1 MTLYTREQVLDEA
14 KHLAEMLAKT
24 DEIERFKQVEAKINE
39 NDKIQRLV
47 TKIKTLQKQVVNLQA
62 YEKKKALKIV
72 EEELAKAEKE
82 LDDIPIVQEF
92 KESQIIVN
100 DMLQLVSGTI
110 AREVTNKVIES
121 TGGNVLTGKTGS
133 GEKNQ
138 SACDGN

>member
-92 KESQIIVN
+92 KESQMIVN

-138 SACDGN
+138 STCEGN

>member
-1 MTLYTREQVLDEA
+1 MALYTRKQVLDEA
-14 KHLAEMLAKT
+14 KHLAEMLSKT
-24 DEIERFKQVEAKINE
+24 EEIERFKLVEAKINE
-39 NDKIQRLV
+39 NEKIQRLV

-72 EEELAKAEKE
+72 EEELEKAEKE

-92 KESQIIVN
+92 KEIQSIVN

-110 AREVTNKVIES
+110 AREVTNRIIES

-133 GEKNQ
+133 AESNE
-138 SACDGN
+138 SSCESH